1 MRITPPRFLRVTLF
15 ALAASP
21 LFACADEP
29 ASPTETTAGDGAYV
43 LGTAGGALTAPS
55 AAPHAA
61 IVSDFLRQRS
71 RGAAVDGLRVTAEI
85 PAREG
90 VSHLRMEQVVDGRRV
105 VGAYVKA
112 AISERGEL
120 LHLIEKLVPVQGAVH
135 AARIGERAALEA
147 ALVHLGYEIPT
158 PFEVGREGRLTRFSK
173 RGVFYRAPTVERVV
187 FADDSGALREGFM
200 VETWSDRENQLDHTL
215 VDGAGAII
223 SVERRTNNDSY
234 KVFAESP
241 DEGDQVD
248 VINPADPTASPNGW
262 LKGASQ
268 FTTNITGHNVL
279 AYLDT
284 DANNSP
290 DASANAVTDGVF
302 GATAD
307 LDVAPSA
314 PVNRAVAVQN
324 LFYLNNVMHD
334 VLFAHGFTPANG
346 NFEGNDP
353 VKAEAQDGSGTDNAN
368 MSTPSDGSSPRMQMY
383 LWSGADPD
391 ALVAVSNGPT
401 FDAFAATFGGA
412 LTTAGVTAPLALYT
426 DASAP
431 FNDACGASTTS
442 LSGKIALVERG
453 TCNFTDKVLNAQKAG
468 AIGVIVANNVAG
480 ERAFAMGG
488 TERRIK
494 IPSGMVTFDD
504 GQTLRTSLATSV
516 TLRRNPEPPLMID
529 GDLDADI
536 VFHEYGHG
544 LTWRMIGN
552 MSGPL
557 AGAIGEGASDV
568 LAFLMN
574 GDDRIGEYA
583 YSDPAGI
590 RRYRYANYPLSYGDV
605 TGAEVHDDGE
615 IYAAAMWAVLQAYQ
629 GAGLTAS
636 DVLHDFVQ
644 GMLYTPSGPAF
655 EDMRDGM
662 LQAVPDARDCLI
674 WRGFATVGIGVG
686 ADGTVSRRGKVTIT
700 ESTAVPTECEVTSS
714 E

>member
-1 MRITPPRFLRVTLF
+1 MRITVRRLLCVTLF
-15 ALAASP
+15 ASAASP
-21 LFACADEP
+21 LLACADEP
-29 ASPTETTAGDGAYV
+29 ASPTETIAGDGAHV
-43 LGTAGGALTAPS
+43 LGTTSGALTAPS
-55 AAPHAA
+55 AAPRAA
-61 IVSDFLRQRS
+61 IVSDFLRQRG
-71 RGAAVDGLRVTAEI
+71 RGTAVDGLRVTAEVA
-85 PAREG
+85 AREG

-120 LHLIEKLVPVQGAVH
+120 LHLIEKLVPVDGAVH
-135 AARIGERAALEA
+135 VARIGERAALEA
-147 ALVHLGYEIPT
+147 ALSHLGYEIPT

-173 RGVFYRAPTVERVV
+173 HGVFYRAPTVERVV

-215 VDGAGAII
+215 VDGAGAIV
-223 SVERRTNNDSY
+223 SVERRTNNDAY
-234 KVFAESP
+234 RVFAEDP
-241 DEGDQVD
+241 DKGAQTLVSD
-248 VINPADPTASPNGW
+248 PADLAASPSGW

-268 FTTNITGHNVL
+268 YTTNITGHNVL

-284 DANNSP
+284 DANNAP
-290 DASANAVTDGVF
+290 DPSADAVTDGIF

-307 LDVAPSA
+307 LEVAPSA

-334 VLFAHGFTPANG
+334 VLFQHGFRPATG
-346 NFEGNDP
+346 NFEGLDP

-391 ALVAVSNGPT
+391 ALVAVSGGPT
-401 FDAFAATFGGA
+401 LDAFAATFGGT
-412 LTTAGVTAPLALYT
+412 LTINGVTAPLALFT
-426 DASAP
+426 DGSAP

-442 LSGKIALVERG
+442 LSGKIALVDRG

-488 TERRIK
+488 TERRVK
-494 IPSGMVTFDD
+494 IPSGMVTFED

-590 RRYRYANYPLSYGDV
+590 RRYPYTNYPLSYADV

-615 IYAAAMWAVLQAYQ
+615 IYAGAMWAVLEAYRD
-629 GAGLTAS
+629 AGLSAR
-636 DVLHDFVQ
+636 DVLEDFVQ

-662 LQAVPDARDCLI
+662 LQAAPPEHDCLI
-674 WRGFATVGIGVG
+674 WEGFAKVGIGVG
-686 ADGTVSRRGKVTIT
+686 ADGSVSRRGKVTIT
-700 ESTAVPTECEVTSS
+700 ESFAGPSTCP
-714 E
+714 